1 MPPAVFASTIVAACV
16 VVWLIVMAP
25 IGVFLLTSWK
35 WRREDIVTAMSVKA
49 LQLYYAQFYPS
60 LPLPTNPT
68 DFFRRDFNRR
78 YGRRLYLPPLLLLGA
93 ASTAGLIALGGTLL
107 VMAGIAPKGALR
119 LDPISFA
126 ALGGG
131 FTWVVADQ
139 LGRFRTR
146 DFTTYD
152 IYNGVFRILLAIPLG
167 YSIGATAGANA
178 LSGSVAYLLGT
189 FPTATLFKIARRLVG
204 QKLNLTDDASP
215 EGSELEQLPDVGKA
229 FAERLK
235 DEGIISISELA
246 YADPVNLTIRT
257 NKPFTYTADCISQ
270 ALLWIY
276 VTTGLPKIAILGL
289 RGAHEVSNLLD
300 GLEAKD
306 PAALETLTA
315 AGTLLG
321 VGPDALRNTFT
332 EVAGDP
338 YTEFLVEIWS
348 SALLSSRPKPQTS
361 VEHQASA
368 SAGS

>member
-1 MPPAVFASTIVAACV
+1 MPPAVFATTIAAACV
-16 VVWLIVMAP
+16 VVWLTVMAP

-35 WRREDIVTAMSVKA
+35 WRREDMVTTLSVKA

-60 LPLPTNPT
+60 LPLPANLT

-78 YGRRLYLPPLLLLGA
+78 YGRGLYVPPLLLLGV

-107 VMAGIAPKGALR
+107 VMAGVAPQGALR

-178 LSGSVAYLLGT
+178 FSGSVAYLLGT

-204 QKLNLTDDASP
+204 QKLNLTDDSSP
-215 EGSELEQLPDVGKA
+215 QGAELEQLPDVGKA

-257 NKPFTYTADCISQ
+257 NKPFTYITDCISQ

-289 RGAHEVSNLLD
+289 RGAHEVSNLLA
-300 GLEAKD
+300 GLEAND
-306 PAALETLTA
+306 SAAVQTLA
-315 AGTLLG
+315 AAATLLG
-321 VGPDALRNTFT
+321 VAPDALRNTFS

-338 YTEFLVEIWS
+338 YTEFLVEVWS
-348 SALLSSRPKPQTS
+348 SGLLSGRLKPQTPA
-361 VEHQASA
+361 VRQTPAT
-368 SAGS
+368 AGS